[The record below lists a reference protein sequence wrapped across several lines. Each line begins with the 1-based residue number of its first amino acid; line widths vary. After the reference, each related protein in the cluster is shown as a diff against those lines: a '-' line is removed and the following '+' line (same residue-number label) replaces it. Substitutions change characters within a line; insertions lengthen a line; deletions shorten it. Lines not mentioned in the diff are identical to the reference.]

1 MHARITTWLSPPFFR
16 TSRRFFFSELF
27 SSLRSVDLLLTRIV
41 PRVLLLPSTKMPL
54 LPTCV
59 VVVEEPR
66 ARKRITVTFLGGVT
80 VGAVEAVAACG
91 TVAVA
96 VGDE

>member
-1 MHARITTWLSPPFFR
+1 MD
-16 TSRRFFFSELF
+16 
-27 SSLRSVDLLLTRIV
+27 VLLTRIV
-41 PRVLLLPSTKMPL
+41 PRVLLPSTKMPL

-59 VVVEEPR
+59 VVEELR

>member
-1 MHARITTWLSPPFFR
+1 MD
-16 TSRRFFFSELF
+16 
-27 SSLRSVDLLLTRIV
+27 VLLTRIV
-41 PRVLLLPSTKMPL
+41 PRVLLPSTKMPL

-59 VVVEEPR
+59 VVEDEELR

-96 VGDE
+96 VGDEWRESPPIGMVD

>member
-1 MHARITTWLSPPFFR
+1 MHARITIWLSPPFFR
-16 TSRRFFFSELF
+16 TSRTFFFSELS
-27 SSLRSVDLLLTRIV
+27 SSLRSVDVLLTRIV
-41 PRVLLLPSTKMPL
+41 PRVLLPSTKMPL

-59 VVVEEPR
+59 VVEELR